1 MRTNRRSSDDSR
13 RVMHPNSR
21 APKVHHSH
29 NSVPMKIPL
38 QNTELIK
45 MITKKQEEILKMVTA
60 TTTQKI
66 LGKSST
72 ARIADGH
79 ITPTILGV
87 HPRQAHFWTFFHDYE
102 KKNMIVDTNVSILT
116 YDKNILFYQLNVYY
130 LEFLL
135 LGLLLQLLQWQFEQE
150 NTTCLFLC

>member
-1 MRTNRRSSDDSR
+1 MRTSNRRSSDDSR

-21 APKVHHSH
+21 APKVHHNH
-29 NSVPMKIPL
+29 NSVPLKIPL

-79 ITPTILGV
+79 VTPTILGI
-87 HPRQAHFWTFFHDYE
+87 HPRQALFFR
-102 KKNMIVDTNVSILT
+102 
-116 YDKNILFYQLNVYY
+116 
-130 LEFLL
+130 
-135 LGLLLQLLQWQFEQE
+135 LLLQKRKIKSQSRYCKIQISSGKVE
-150 NTTCLFLC
+150 NSKGGAATEVLSSL

>member
-1 MRTNRRSSDDSR
+1 MRTSNRRSSDDSR

-21 APKVHHSH
+21 APKVHHNH
-29 NSVPMKIPL
+29 NSVPLKIPL

-79 ITPTILGV
+79 VTPTILGI
-87 HPRQAHFWTFFHDYE
+87 HPRQANFF
-102 KKNMIVDTNVSILT
+102 
-116 YDKNILFYQLNVYY
+116 
-130 LEFLL
+130 
-135 LGLLLQLLQWQFEQE
+135 GLLLLKRKIIKPPKSLL
-150 NTTCLFLC
+150 TIILI